1 MFRLKFILI
10 LKVNLNIKCILYVVL
25 FLLMLDKVFVLF
37 NNIYGKSDKE
47 FV

>member
-1 MFRLKFILI
+1 MFKLKFILI

-25 FLLMLDKVFVLF
+25 FLLMLNKVFVLF
-37 NNIYGKSDKE
+37 NNIYDKSDRE

>member
-10 LKVNLNIKCILYVVL
+10 LKLILIIKCILYVVL
-25 FLLMLDKVFVLF
+25 FLLMLNKVFVLF

>member
-1 MFRLKFILI
+1 MFKLKFILI
-10 LKVNLNIKCILYVVL
+10 LKVNLNIKCILNVFL

-47 FV
+47 FL